1 MRGVTERRQAR
12 AGRLFVLPALALIF
26 VFFVIPVVAGFFL
39 SLTDFDIY
47 AIGDLSVARFV
58 GAANYTNTLQNP
70 AFWNALKNTFFYV
83 LLGGP
88 LSVLTS
94 LGAALLLASK
104 LARFKGFFRTVYF
117 APVVTTLVAV
127 AIVWRYLYHPTYGLI
142 DHGLMA
148 IGLPAI
154 DWLGDPRFA
163 MFGIVLLAVWKNF
176 GYNMLIFLAGLSN
189 IPDELYEA
197 AELDGA
203 GAWSRFM
210 HVTLPSLAPT
220 FLFVAVIT
228 MIGHFQ
234 VFSEPYVMTQGGP
247 LQSTT
252 TIVLLMYQE
261 GFRWWRIGGA
271 SAIAFLL
278 FAIVLAATLLQLRLF
293 REDRR

>member
-1 MRGVTERRQAR
+1 MTERRQAR

>member
-1 MRGVTERRQAR
+1 M
-12 AGRLFVLPALALIF
+12 
-26 VFFVIPVVAGFFL
+26 
-39 SLTDFDIY
+39 
-47 AIGDLSVARFV
+47 
-58 GAANYTNTLQNP
+58 
-70 AFWNALKNTFFYV
+70 
-83 LLGGP
+83 
-88 LSVLTS
+88 
-94 LGAALLLASK
+94 
-104 LARFKGFFRTVYF
+104 
-117 APVVTTLVAV
+117 
-127 AIVWRYLYHPTYGLI
+127 
-142 DHGLMA
+142 
-148 IGLPAI
+148 
-154 DWLGDPRFA
+154 
-163 MFGIVLLAVWKNF
+163 
-176 GYNMLIFLAGLSN
+176 
-189 IPDELYEA
+189 A

-293 REDRR
+293 PEGRR